1 MSHSQRSR
9 KKTLYTKMLCAMTF
23 STRFSNAPLTKVGTR
38 PQYTLP
44 LLVCGL
50 LLSACGP
57 QQEQSSPQAAQQP
70 NYVLDFDH
78 HDLMTY
84 ILDPAADVI
93 WSSAGE
99 IITIE
104 GTQDLAP
111 TTDEGWL
118 NVQNS
123 AATLI
128 ESANLLQLPGRAEDL
143 QDWAEYSQGLATMS
157 RKAFVAAEAKDAEA
171 LFAAG
176 ADLYQVCLACH
187 QKYAREES

>member
-1 MSHSQRSR
+1 MPCI
-9 KKTLYTKMLCAMTF
+9 KMPCVTKL
-23 STRFSNAPLTKVGTR
+23 SIKEGPK
-38 PQYTLP
+38 PQYTW
-44 LLVCGL
+44 GL
-50 LLSACGP
+50 LICVALLGACGP
-57 QQEQSSPQAAQQP
+57 QQVQQATQPQAK
-70 NYVLDFDH
+70 YVLDFDH

-84 ILDPAADVI
+84 VLDPAADVI

-99 IITIE
+99 IITVE

-111 TTDEGWL
+111 TTDAGWQ
-118 NVQNS
+118 NVQNH
-123 AATLI
+123 AAVLI

-143 QDWAEYSQGLATMS
+143 QDWAEYSQGLATMG
-157 RKAFVAAEAKDAEA
+157 RKAFVAAEAQDADA

>member
-1 MSHSQRSR
+1 MSHSQRTGI
-9 KKTLYTKMLCAMTF
+9 KTLYTKLLCAMTY
-23 STRFSNAPLTKVGTR
+23 SIQSPTTK
-38 PQYTLP
+38 PQYTLLP
-44 LLVCGL
+44 LICGL
-50 LLSACGP
+50 LLSACDA
-57 QQEQSSPQAAQQP
+57 QQQTSSQPAAQAD
-70 NYVLDFDH
+70 YLLDFDH

-99 IITIE
+99 VITIE

-118 NVQNS
+118 NVQNN
-123 AATLI
+123 AAILI
-128 ESANLLQLPGRAEDL
+128 ESANLLQLPGRAEDQ

-157 RKAFVAAEAKDAEA
+157 RKAFVAAEAKDADA

>member
-1 MSHSQRSR
+1 MPHSQKSR
-9 KKTLYTKMLCAMTF
+9 RTPFYTKMLCAMTL
-23 STRFSNAPLTKVGTR
+23 STKVGTKH
-38 PQYTLP
+38 QYTL
-44 LLVCGL
+44 LILVCSL
-50 LLSACGP
+50 LLSACEP
-57 QQEQSSPQAAQQP
+57 QQQSSPQTTKQTD
-70 NYVLDFDH
+70 YMLDFDH

-99 IITIE
+99 IVTSA
-104 GTQDLAP
+104 GTEDLAP

-118 NVQNS
+118 QVQNS
-123 AATLI
+123 AAVLI

-157 RKAFVAAEAKDAEA
+157 RKAFVAAEAKDADA